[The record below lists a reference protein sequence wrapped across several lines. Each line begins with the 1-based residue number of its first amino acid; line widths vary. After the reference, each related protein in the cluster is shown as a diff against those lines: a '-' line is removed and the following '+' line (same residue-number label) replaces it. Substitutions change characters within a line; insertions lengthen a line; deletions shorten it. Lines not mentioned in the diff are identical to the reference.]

1 MAENVRKENVQ
12 NALKDLQ
19 KYLDDLYYSDEDLNE
34 EEYEFLQN
42 ALENLATK
50 EDDIEIFKSFS
61 SFCRSPLH
69 RYLFYGMQ
77 VPIPHPSFCND
88 IQTLLVLQVHV
99 I

>member
-50 EDDIEIFKSFS
+50 EDANSTERERMAMSEAEYHCREMGGEWVPAHSRKGTYVRG
-61 SFCRSPLH
+61 FCRKKK
-69 RYLFYGMQ
+69 R
-77 VPIPHPSFCND
+77 
-88 IQTLLVLQVHV
+88 
-99 I
+99 